1 MELLMHQSKRF
12 ATSAIALSILVIC
25 VNSQCALAR
34 TNQRLLASKT
44 QQFVE
49 KEGFERKEKDVINT
63 LKENDVARFSM
74 LLDGMIQAYSL
85 DSTLKNNGPFTI
97 FAPTDKAFRKMPDDD
112 RMSLWANKDKL
123 KQVLQYMIVEGKI
136 KTIDLKKEPKLQTTE
151 GHSISITTKGSD
163 IYADKSLILTTDI
176 PCSNGVIHVLDE
188 VIMPPLSK

>member
-1 MELLMHQSKRF
+1 MSNRTLF
-12 ATSAIALSILVIC
+12 ATGVFLALMSIA
-25 VNSQCALAR
+25 CAAPR
-34 TNQRLLASKT
+34 GTCADSNMRLIAAKT

-63 LKENDVARFSM
+63 LKDNDVAKFST
-74 LLDGMIQAYSL
+74 LLDGFTQAYSL
-85 DSTLKNNGPFTI
+85 DNTLKGNGPFTI

-123 KQVLQYMIVEGKI
+123 KQVLQYMVVEGKI
-136 KTIDLKKEPKLQTTE
+136 KAVDLRKEPQLKTME
-151 GHSISITTKGSD
+151 GHSISITTKGTD
-163 IYADKSLILTTDI
+163 VYADKAQILTTQI